1 VAVGAVT
8 YERRIPS
15 NKLNLKLAPGSQANL
30 KIVWSVNALLA
41 QYEISEEFFNTQ
53 ASRVRDVLDRL
64 VKAKIKGEPIGPIL
78 KDLARAGKVLYGLLF
93 KANDYENE
101 PPKAQKWMA
110 AAEQPLFI
118 NITVSTYTRIPWG
131 LLYEGDPELIPD
143 DADPMDFRIYEGFW
157 CLKYLIACLHQR
169 IKDVTEMRPEFKVFP
184 VIHKN
189 EYTKVHAALTPAEQ
203 TRIADLLMSFG
214 GGIETS
220 QDLYAKWK
228 RAGAIDRIL
237 MFYCHANGASLSLS
251 EKDSVST
258 TDFGTYLDYA
268 SDWPDSVTITF
279 LNGCSTAVGLA
290 TKGFLEATGQR
301 GFMGF
306 VGTEA
311 KVPNVYALRFG
322 AEFLQCFLS
331 TGWPLVI
338 VMDAMWRLHWPLS
351 LLYGLNGYSDLK
363 LKRPEAVKRWPASP
377 YENFS
382 ENLVGMSSI

>member
-1 VAVGAVT
+1 MT

-15 NKLNLKLAPGSQANL
+15 NKLNLRIAQGLQGSL

-41 QYEISEEFFNTQ
+41 QYEISEDYFNTH
-53 ASRVRDVLDRL
+53 ATRVRNLL
-64 VKAKIKGEPIGPIL
+64 EKFVKAKIENKPIGPAL
-78 KDLARAGKVLYGLLF
+78 KDLARAGKSLYDQLF
-93 KANDYENE
+93 KAIDFENE
-101 PPKAQKWMA
+101 PGKAQKWMA

-131 LLYEGDPELIPD
+131 LLYQDDPEQIPD
-143 DADPMDFRIYEGFW
+143 DADPMDFRIYNGFW
-157 CLKYLIACLHQR
+157 CLTHLISCLHQR
-169 IKDVTEMRPEFKVFP
+169 IKDITEKRPEFRVFP

-189 EYTKVHAALTPAEQ
+189 EYTKVHASLAPAEQ
-203 TRIADLLMSFG
+203 TRIGDLFTRFG

-228 RAGAIDRIL
+228 LAGPIDRIL

-251 EKDSVST
+251 ATDSVST
-258 TDFGTYLDYA
+258 TDFGSNLDYV
-268 SDWPDSVTITF
+268 SDWPDNVTLTF
-279 LNGCSTAVGLA
+279 LNGCSTAVGQS

-301 GFMGF
+301 GFIGF

-322 AEFLQCFLS
+322 AEFLQCFLE
-331 TGWPLVI
+331 TGWPLIV

-351 LLYGLNGYSDLK
+351 LVYGLNGYSDLK
-363 LKRPEAVKRWPASP
+363 LGREGLDVVKRWPAEPSG
-377 YENFS
+377 NFS
-382 ENLVGMSSI
+382 NELVGMSSI